1 MSNLLPAERRA
12 FDVVASVWESAEAD
26 SDWGREAA
34 CRDSLGQLDPYEYK
48 EQARFI
54 RTFCHGCPVMEACA
68 AQAEA
73 YRERDGVWGGVAYQ
87 NGRRLRLE
95 IVKVYDDG
103 SEQLALKAINKKGED
118 ITPTSESENDKTPS
132 FIQLAFELANKA
144 E

>member
-12 FDVVASVWESAEAD
+12 FEVSTSILNVAEVD
-26 SDWGREAA
+26 TDWGQEAA

-54 RTFCHGCPVMEACA
+54 REFCHGCPVMEACA

-73 YRERDGVWGGVAYQ
+73 YRERDGVWGGIAYQ

-118 ITPTSESENDKTPS
+118 INPDGDDDKSPSPT
-132 FIQLAFELANKA
+132 FLQLAFELANK
-144 E
+144 

>member
-12 FDVVASVWESAEAD
+12 FDVVASVWESAEVD
-26 SDWGREAA
+26 SNWGQEAA

-54 RTFCHGCPVMEACA
+54 REFCHSCPVMEACA

-73 YRERDGVWGGVAYQ
+73 YRERDGVWGGIAYQ

-118 ITPTSESENDKTPS
+118 IKPDGDDKSPSPT
-132 FIQLAFELANKA
+132 FLQLAFELMNK
-144 E
+144 

>member
-12 FDVVASVWESAEAD
+12 FEVSTSILNVADVE

-34 CRDSLGQLDPYEYK
+34 CRDSLGHLDPYEYK

-54 RTFCHGCPVMEACA
+54 REFCHGCPVMEACA

-118 ITPTSESENDKTPS
+118 IKPDDNDDKSPSPT
-132 FIQLAFELANKA
+132 FLQLAFELANNA

>member
-12 FDVVASVWESAEAD
+12 FEVSTSILDIADVD
-26 SDWGREAA
+26 TDWGREAA
-34 CRDSLGQLDPYEYK
+34 CRDSLGQFDPYEYK

-54 RTFCHGCPVMEACA
+54 REFCNGCPVLEACA

-103 SEQLALKAINKKGED
+103 TEQLALKAINKKGED
-118 ITPTSESENDKTPS
+118 ITPASESNKTPS

>member
-12 FDVVASVWESAEAD
+12 FEVSTSILNVTDVD
-26 SDWGREAA
+26 TDWGREAA
-34 CRDSLGQLDPYEYK
+34 CRDSLGRLDPYEYK

-54 RTFCHGCPVMEACA
+54 REFCHGCPVMESCA

-73 YRERDGVWGGVAYQ
+73 YRERDGVWGGIAHQ

-103 SEQLALKAINKKGED
+103 SEKLALKAINKKGED
-118 ITPTSESENDKTPS
+118 INPDGDDDKSPSPT
-132 FIQLAFELANKA
+132 FLQLAFELANK
-144 E
+144 

>member
-1 MSNLLPAERRA
+1 MSNILPAERRA
-12 FDVVASVWESAEAD
+12 FEVSTSILDIADVD
-26 SDWGREAA
+26 TDWGQKAA

-48 EQARFI
+48 EQAQFI
-54 RTFCHGCPVMEACA
+54 RTFCHGCPVMESCA

-118 ITPTSESENDKTPS
+118 IKPDDNDDKSPSPT
-132 FIQLAFELANKA
+132 FLQLAFELANKA

>member
-12 FDVVASVWESAEAD
+12 FEVSTSILNVTDVD
-26 SDWGREAA
+26 TDWGREAA

-54 RTFCHGCPVMEACA
+54 REFCHGCPVMEACA

-73 YRERDGVWGGVAYQ
+73 YRERDGVWGGIAYQ

-103 SEQLALKAINKKGED
+103 SEQLALKAINRKGED
-118 ITPTSESENDKTPS
+118 INPDDNDDKSPSPT
-132 FIQLAFELANKA
+132 FLQLAFELANK
-144 E
+144 

>member
-12 FDVVASVWESAEAD
+12 FDVVANIWESAEAD

-54 RTFCHGCPVMEACA
+54 REFCHGCPVMEACA

-103 SEQLALKAINKKGED
+103 SEQLTLKAINKKGED
-118 ITPTSESENDKTPS
+118 IKPDDNDDKSPSPT
-132 FIQLAFELANKA
+132 FLQLAFELANKA

>member
-12 FDVVASVWESAEAD
+12 FEVSTSILNVADVD

-34 CRDSLGQLDPYEYK
+34 CRGSLGQLDPYEYK

-132 FIQLAFELANKA
+132 FIQLAFELANK
-144 E
+144 